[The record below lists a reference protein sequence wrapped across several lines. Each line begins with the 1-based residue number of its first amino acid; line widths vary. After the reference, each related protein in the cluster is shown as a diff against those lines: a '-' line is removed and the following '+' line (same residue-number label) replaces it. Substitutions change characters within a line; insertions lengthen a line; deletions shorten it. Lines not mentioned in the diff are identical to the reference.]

1 MLVDENRLKG
11 GKTVAT
17 DYEQLMEDL
26 RTGKRESLSVDPAD
40 FMAFHEAYMGYEYR
54 KRIIGMA
61 DLDGHVVYHF
71 DKDGKATN

>member
-1 MLVDENRLKG
+1 M
-11 GKTVAT
+11 AP

-26 RTGKRESLSVDPAD
+26 RTGKRESFSVDPD
-40 FMAFHEAYMGYEYR
+40 NFMAFHDAYMSYEYR

-61 DLDGHVVYHF
+61 GLDGHVIYHF

>member
-1 MLVDENRLKG
+1 MLVDETRLKG
-11 GKTVAT
+11 GKNVAT
-17 DYEQLMEDL
+17 DYRQLMEDL
-26 RTGKRESLSVDPAD
+26 RTGERASFSVDPAD
-40 FMAFHEAYMGYEYR
+40 FMAFHEAYMSYEYR